1 MFLLE
6 SVPFLSNLCYLP
18 IGELVQPPIRDSM
31 LDLKLPNPVSA
42 LQLDLNGPH
51 GIGCVARNY
60 AHVKLI
66 PVNLP
71 AVFIPH
77 TRTYVSRNGS
87 LGSHIS
93 ASNDLDVNR
102 ITS

>member
-6 SVPFLSNLCYLP
+6 SVPSLSNLCYLP
-18 IGELVQPPIRDSM
+18 TRELVQPSIGDSM
-31 LDLKLPNPVSA
+31 LDLKLPNPISA
-42 LQLDLNGPH
+42 LQLDLNRPH

-77 TRTYVSRNGS
+77 TRTYVLRNSS